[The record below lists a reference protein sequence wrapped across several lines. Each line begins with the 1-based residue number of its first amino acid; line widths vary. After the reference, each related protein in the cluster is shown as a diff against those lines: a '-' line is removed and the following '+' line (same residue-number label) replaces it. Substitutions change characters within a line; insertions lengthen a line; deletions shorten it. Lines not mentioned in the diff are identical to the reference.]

1 MEFPNVWF
9 ALSAV
14 LGVVF
19 WIFII
24 WLAWLLVSSIR
35 GIHTELTRIRE
46 LLNQLVGSSSG

>member
-19 WIFII
+19 WVFII
-24 WLAWLLVSSIR
+24 WLAWLLVSSIK

-46 LLNQLVGSSSG
+46 LLNQRLDRSGG